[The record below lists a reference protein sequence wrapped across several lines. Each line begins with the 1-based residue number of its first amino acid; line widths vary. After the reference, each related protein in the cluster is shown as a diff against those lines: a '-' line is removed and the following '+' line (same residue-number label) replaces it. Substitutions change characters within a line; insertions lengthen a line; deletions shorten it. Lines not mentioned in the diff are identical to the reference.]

1 MMIYILLTKEK
12 VSQDVLNRFD
22 CGHPDFNYFLQND
35 AEECTVNGKGVTY
48 ILVDEEEDKEGKQI
62 TAVFAFCTL
71 KATSLYYENQENTM
85 FNISCAEI
93 KYFAIAKR
101 FQKLKTGKGG
111 TEKYY
116 STVFFEILLADL
128 YQMSTSVIGFT
139 GIFLRANENGEK
151 LYRRKKFID
160 AKEYIIPYEEDDE
173 LGKCTPMYLSINDNL
188 YNIFGFED

>member
-1 MMIYILLTKEK
+1 MMKYILLTKEK

-35 AEECTVNGKGVTY
+35 ANECAANGKGVTY
-48 ILVDEEEDKEGKQI
+48 ILVDDEEDKDGKQI

-71 KATSLYYENQENTM
+71 KATSLYYENQENTV

-93 KYFAIAKR
+93 KYFAIAKQ
-101 FQKLKTGKGG
+101 FQKAQTGKQG

-116 STVFFEILLADL
+116 STCFFEILLADL

-139 GIFLRANENGEK
+139 GIFLRANENGENWCCK
-151 LYRRKKFID
+151 SSFS
-160 AKEYIIPYEEDDE
+160 
-173 LGKCTPMYLSINDNL
+173 LG
-188 YNIFGFED
+188 